1 MEPTIPS
8 QDSVKPEATEPKQE
22 PSVMTEETV
31 RKLIQSETDKVRTK
45 YSQEL
50 KEKQDTIESLQKEK
64 MTAAQLR
71 EYEQKQLTERLAA
84 KEKELNDKEVS
95 IHARDKLVAEG
106 LDISFVEFVKADT
119 KEKTEERIKILK
131 TKIND
136 YLKTSMDDKLKEHGR
151 DPQKGRDQV
160 TQPAI
165 LGMTPAQ
172 IQQKSRAD
180 PEWFRKNES
189 EILAAVAAGTIKK

>member
-1 MEPTIPS
+1 METTPE
-8 QDSVKPEATEPKQE
+8 DSGSEAKDIKQE
-22 PSVMTEETV
+22 PSVITEETV
-31 RKLIQSETDKVRTK
+31 KKLIQSETDKVRTK

-50 KEKQDTIESLQKEK
+50 KEKQDQIESLQKEK

-95 IHARDKLVAEG
+95 IHARDQLIAEG
-106 LDISFVEFVKADT
+106 LDISFVDFVKADT
-119 KEKTEERIKILK
+119 KERTEDRIKLLK
-131 TKIND
+131 SKFNESLAKAI
-136 YLKTSMDDKLKEHGR
+136 DDKLKEHGR

-160 TQPAI
+160 TQPSF

-172 IQQKSRAD
+172 IQQKSKAD
-180 PEWFRKNES
+180 PEWFRKNET
-189 EILAAVAAGTIKK
+189 EILAALAAGTIKK

>member
-1 MEPTIPS
+1 MESPTT
-8 QDSVKPEATEPKQE
+8 DSVNTEAKDTPQE
-22 PSVMTEETV
+22 PSVITEETV
-31 RKLIQSETDKVRTK
+31 KKLIQSETDRVRTK
-45 YSQEL
+45 YSQDL
-50 KEKQDTIESLQKEK
+50 KAAQEQIESLQKEK
-64 MTAAQLR
+64 MTAAQVR

-84 KEKELNDKEVS
+84 KEKELNDKEVG
-95 IHARDKLVAEG
+95 IHARDKLIEEG
-106 LDISFVEFVKADT
+106 LDISFVDFVKAGD
-119 KEKTEERIKILK
+119 KEKTDERIKLLK
-131 TKIND
+131 
-136 YLKTSMDDKLKEHGR
+136 LKFNESLAKAIEDKLKEHGR